1 MKLHIGNKSYSS
13 WSLRP
18 WLLLTHAGIPFEER
32 VIPLDQSSSAA
43 DIAAV
48 SGAGRVPVLV
58 DGSLT
63 VWDSLA
69 ICEYLAERFPEKALW
84 PRDAAARAVA
94 RAVSAEMHSG
104 FTALRSACPFKVRE
118 TIAYAPSPEVQ
129 ADVRRITAVWEDCRQ
144 RFGGG
149 GPFLFGGFSIA
160 DAYYAPVVSR
170 FRTYGMALSGASA
183 AWADAVWSL
192 PAYERWR
199 QGAAAET
206 WSMARYGKK

>member
-18 WLLLTHAGIPFEER
+18 WLVLAQAGIPFEEQ
-32 VIPLDQSSSAA
+32 VIPLDQPTSTA

-58 DGSLT
+58 DGGLT

-84 PRDAAARAVA
+84 PREASARAVA
-94 RAVSAEMHSG
+94 RSACAEMHSG
-104 FTALRSACPFKVRE
+104 FTALRTSCPFKIRE
-118 TIAYAPSPEVQ
+118 TIACAPSPEVQ
-129 ADVRRITAVWEDCRQ
+129 SDVRRITALWEECRG
-144 RFGGG
+144 RFGAG
-149 GPFLFGGFSIA
+149 GPFLFGAFSIA

-170 FRTYGMALSGASA
+170 FRTYGMPLAGAAA

-192 PAYERWR
+192 PAFERWR

-206 WSMARYGKK
+206 FSMARYGKK